1 MKIAVTG
8 HNGNVGKRLIAYGY
22 DKLVCDVRVERE
34 VERAITSQKPDII
47 IHLAAKSD
55 IDFCEKLENQEV
67 VSQTHLRGSAN
78 VFKWAN
84 KVGAKVIS
92 VSTDHVFSGNGF
104 GKYTETSKP
113 NPKNYYGLT
122 KVASDA
128 LAKAYDNVNIVRTST
143 LFWEDR
149 PMVKGMMDF
158 VSNGNVAHVPTFMWR
173 SFLHIDQFAF
183 QLVSYCNQ
191 LSNHSMPKILN
202 LSGSKVV
209 SWYRFFKEYA
219 DYIGLDSSKI
229 QPRYFESEGKFT
241 PRPHRAGLDVTFSKV
256 RAIPQYNYRDGF
268 Q

>member
-55 IDFCEKLENQEV
+55 IDFCEKLENQEI

-122 KVASDA
+122 KLASDA

-143 LFWEDR
+143 LFWDSRPLVEDLIECIA
-149 PMVKGMMDF
+149 KG
-158 VSNGNVAHVPTFMWR
+158 NTAHVPSFMWR
-173 SFLHIDQFAF
+173 SYLHIDHFVT
-183 QLVSYCNQ
+183 QLVYYCN
-191 LSNHSMPKILN
+191 NIEKMPKILN
-202 LSGSKVV
+202 LSGNETASWYKFAVACAKAYSLDDSKV
-209 SWYRFFKEYA
+209 KP
-219 DYIGLDSSKI
+219 K
-229 QPRYFESEGKFT
+229 YFEKSDRLIV
-241 PRPHRAGLDVTFSKV
+241 PRPHRAGLSNKL
-256 RAIPQYNYRDGF
+256 AKSLGIPQYSYRDGF